1 MAKTPSKVKAKVVMI
16 SFGDG
21 PCAGS
26 KTPVALFQGEVDLWE
41 AGRPFNR
48 SLNVFSEK
56 INAVVTYQSLVPTG
70 ARTGVA
76 HINKVR

>member
-21 PCAGS
+21 PCAGF
-26 KTPVALFQGEVDLWE
+26 KLPITLFQGEVDLWE

-48 SLNVFSEK
+48 VVNVFYEK
-56 INAVVTYQSLVPTG
+56 TNTMVSYQSIVPTG